1 MGTLVRL
8 PRPLSLIVPYSRRL
22 MIVLRLALHR
32 VVSDG
37 LDFGLFIEFPQ
48 QVCDV
53 SQRPLCG
60 TLVRLP

>member
-1 MGTLVRL
+1 MIVDISLNCVVSQGPLVGTLVRL
-8 PRPLSLIVPYSRRL
+8 QRALSLMELYSQRL

-48 QVCDV
+48 QV
-53 SQRPLCG
+53 
-60 TLVRLP
+60 